1 MAHDKSS
8 YSSLS
13 LIIITDINF
22 CVQFVSL
29 KSKFYISTHTH
40 THINFYNKI
49 QHNTIQIYENYS
61 VSSPYKINAKIIIVL
76 N

>member
-29 KSKFYISTHTH
+29 KSKLYIS
-40 THINFYNKI
+40 IRIFYKRI

-61 VSSPYKINAKIIIVL
+61 VSSHYKINTKIITVL